1 MTSGEPQDDIV
12 HAEQKVMRVKVLF
25 AAFVAALA
33 LTGCSGSSHPRLL
46 SPNTVDS
53 FCGGADNYARETAI
67 ESIVASTDAM
77 PEDFPIPSQA
87 QIVHNVKAQNGVIA
101 HWTDQPLYLPKVAK
115 AYGYPDDY
123 VRLGDAAITNRMIS
137 VDARRIYL
145 TIVLPD
151 GTRKTLPFRAFDVQ
165 NVCSEAK
172 LSA

>member
-1 MTSGEPQDDIV
+1 
-12 HAEQKVMRVKVLF
+12 VKSVTVAWI
-25 AAFVAALA
+25 AAATL
-33 LTGCSGSSHPRLL
+33 LGGCAGSAHPRLL
-46 SPNTVDS
+46 SPNTVES

-123 VRLGDAAITNRMIS
+123 VTIGDAAITNRMIS

-145 TIVLPD
+145 TLILPD
-151 GTRKTLPFRAFDVQ
+151 RTRKTLPFRAFDVQ

>member
-1 MTSGEPQDDIV
+1 LV
-12 HAEQKVMRVKVLF
+12 V
-25 AAFVAALA
+25 VAGLLGLA
-33 LTGCSGSSHPRLL
+33 GCAGGGHPRLL
-46 SPNTVDS
+46 SPNAVDS

-101 HWTDQPLYLPKVAK
+101 HWTDQPLYLPQVAK
-115 AYGYPDDY
+115 AYGYSDGY
-123 VRLGDAAITNRMIS
+123 VTIGDAAITNRMVS

-145 TIVLPD
+145 TFILPD
-151 GTRKTLPFRAFDVQ
+151 RTRKTLPFRAFDVQ